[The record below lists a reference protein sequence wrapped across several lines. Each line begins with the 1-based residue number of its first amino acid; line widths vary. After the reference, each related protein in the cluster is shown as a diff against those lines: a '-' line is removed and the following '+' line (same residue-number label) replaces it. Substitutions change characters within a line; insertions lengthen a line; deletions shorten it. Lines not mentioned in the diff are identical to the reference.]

1 MSTSSILR
9 AWLCEEAVCKAFL
22 GIVMNVNYH
31 LKKKAAS
38 KCFMYQYLVKAGE
51 SQFSVFSVTKEH

>member
-1 MSTSSILR
+1 
-9 AWLCEEAVCKAFL
+9 
-22 GIVMNVNYH
+22 MNVNYH
-31 LKKKAAS
+31 LKKKAAC